1 VLTILSAQ
9 RLLTGAWKPRNQH
22 LKRFKRPSASQVSEA
37 LGITLN
43 QEFDDYVATRSL
55 PAADDR
61 RARARYEASLRRM
74 ALAKPDVSVID
85 SATSGYPRAADEAA
99 GSQRIRD
106 LRR

>member
-1 VLTILSAQ
+1 MARTRKPLT
-9 RLLTGAWKPRNQH
+9 
-22 LKRFKRPSASQVSEA
+22 RFKRPSASQVSEA

-43 QEFDDYVATRSL
+43 HEFDDYVATRSL

-85 SATSGYPRAADEAA
+85 SATSGYPRGLKRLLGLSA
-99 GSQRIRD
+99 
-106 LRR
+106 

>member
-1 VLTILSAQ
+1 MLTILSAQ

-74 ALAKPDVSVID
+74 ALAKPDVSIIRLRHVRR
-85 SATSGYPRAADEAA
+85 SARG
-99 GSQRIRD
+99 
-106 LRR
+106 